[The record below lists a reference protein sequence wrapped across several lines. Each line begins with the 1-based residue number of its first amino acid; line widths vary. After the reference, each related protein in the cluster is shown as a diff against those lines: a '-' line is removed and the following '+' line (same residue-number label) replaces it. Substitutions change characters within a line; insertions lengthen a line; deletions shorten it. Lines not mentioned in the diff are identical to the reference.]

1 MVYPNGVLQEAGA
14 VIFNDGSCAN
24 FGRWD
29 PHPDDPLYNYV
40 RPVDYCSAA
49 LLATP
54 SRLWRE
60 LGGFDERFRPIYYED
75 TDYCMKVREA
85 GLEVYYQPESVIV
98 HAEGSTSGTDLSRGD
113 KRYQAEHQAAFVEK
127 WETALRAHPAHPGY
141 FDFDVWNKLEIRGV
155 NA

>member
-1 MVYPNGVLQEAGA
+1 M
-14 VIFNDGSCAN
+14 IFNDGSCAN

-75 TDYCMKVREA
+75 TDYCMKVRKA
-85 GLEVYYQPESVIV
+85 GLEVYYQPESAIV

-127 WETALRAHPAHPGY
+127 WEAALRAHPAHPGY

-155 NA
+155 SA